1 MKLVTKH
8 PGRAAALGLILAA
21 VTSTVL
27 VTAAADAP
35 TPAGTAV
42 ISTVS
47 ISNFSFQPAV
57 LTVKAGT
64 RVTWANHDST
74 PHTVTSSDKR
84 FSSSGGLDTND
95 QYSVLFDKPGTYEY
109 FCSLHPMMT
118 GKVIVRFGN

>member
-42 ISTVS
+42 ISRVS

-95 QYSVLFDKPGTYEY
+95 QYSVLFDEPGTYEY

-118 GKVIVRFGN
+118 GKVIVRSGH

>member
-64 RVTWANHDST
+64 RVTWVNHDST

-118 GKVIVRFGN
+118 GKVIVRSGN

>member
-118 GKVIVRFGN
+118 GKVIVRSGN